1 MKNEIFRRI
10 EKKYVIN
17 KEQYEELKKALE
29 GHMRED
35 RYGRSVVCN
44 IYFDSDDYSLI
55 RNSITKPYYKDKVR
69 LRSYNTP
76 DEDSKVFLE
85 IKRKC
90 GKVVGKRRIEMNLN
104 QAKKYLIDREDV
116 DVNNKQIKNELDY
129 YFDFYNLKP
138 KMYVAYDREAYYEI
152 GNDDF
157 RVTFD
162 NNILARQYDL
172 ELSKGKY
179 GKRILDEELYVME
192 IKTLGV
198 IPLWFVHAINKCN
211 IQPGHYSKYGVAYEE
226 LVLGGRKEALTVYEL
241 QKELVNELVG
251 ELAY

>member
-104 QAKKYLIDREDV
+104 QV
-116 DVNNKQIKNELDY
+116 KN
-129 YFDFYNLKP
+129 
-138 KMYVAYDREAYYEI
+138 I
-152 GNDDF
+152 
-157 RVTFD
+157 
-162 NNILARQYDL
+162 
-172 ELSKGKY
+172 
-179 GKRILDEELYVME
+179 
-192 IKTLGV
+192 
-198 IPLWFVHAINKCN
+198 
-211 IQPGHYSKYGVAYEE
+211 
-226 LVLGGRKEALTVYEL
+226 
-241 QKELVNELVG
+241 
-251 ELAY
+251 